1 MKRVMLVILLVG
13 GLALATAAHAQQ
25 LTGNVI
31 GTVTDS
37 SGGALPGAT
46 VTLSAPGRID
56 VTVYTSATGE
66 YRSIELENGV
76 YTLTVTL
83 DGFQGY
89 TEEDLLVSVG
99 ATTARNVQLNLGVFE
114 ESIVVTGESP
124 MVDPRRFGV
133 QQNVKRETID
143 VLPTRH
149 DRIMEFGK
157 WTPGVSANDPTG
169 HAYDLAVLG
178 STTGENTKL
187 IDGAPQQ
194 GRGDPETVEEIQA
207 ITLGASSEYQVA
219 QGGVFNV
226 VTKSGTNLFKVNSSI
241 FYHPDA
247 SPFGSTPTLR
257 TAVDGTMTGYHMK
270 LMNDWGIHAAGP
282 IVRDKVWIF
291 GGGNWFRREETQPG
305 TLPDLTP
312 PAARVSHGMLA
323 KVDWRI
329 NNNVSF
335 KQMFF
340 NGTWKRPEG
349 PGVTNEAR
357 TGVTVVA
364 PPETIRESGGDIYS
378 THASEVVATL
388 NDQTLLSVRVNGTQN
403 PDQFQRPLSG
413 DFVTPII
420 RDTGTGL
427 SCCGVS
433 SFNTNSYGSTFGSA
447 KLNRFFQGDRISHE
461 LRGGIQLTHRWS
473 YNATA
478 WPSGMQVEQVDGVND
493 EAEFRGASIYAGK
506 ANHAGI
512 WIEDQLTFDRLTLM
526 FGGRFDYSRSTAP
539 EAAAV
544 DDLLVE
550 TGVTI
555 PGVNGSITYNNFAP
569 RAGGNM
575 LLTEDGRTS
584 MRFSLGRSYDDISA
598 TGDVRRIHPGL
609 ASTTLA
615 GWVPAD
621 MGFTNIISV
630 TDPTRQVR
638 VDFGQ
643 TARYTDA
650 YSVGVDREL
659 MPAVAVGGTYVY
671 KRGNDYSGQVDIGG
685 IYAPVTTV
693 LPDGRSL
700 EIFDLQN
707 ATSERIF
714 LRTNGPGTFSR
725 YHGLVL
731 TLEKRL
737 SNNWQGNFSY
747 TRSFSEGLTSTGS
760 DPNDQVNKTGR
771 LSPMD
776 RPNMFTGT
784 ATFTIPNIDAYAT
797 ASYMHMGGRPYA
809 PQVRIGLNQGNRSI
823 NIDPPGELRFD
834 AQNYLAL
841 RYTQTVLRYKR
852 HRFLFSAQLTNVF
865 QDQGA
870 QSVITRRVT
879 SSNFNLPSS
888 WIQPR
893 RLYFQ
898 FTVR

>member
-1 MKRVMLVILLVG
+1 MKRFMLFVLLG
-13 GLALATAAHAQQ
+13 GLALASAAHAQVQ
-25 LTGNVI
+25 TGNVI
-31 GTVTDS
+31 GTVTDE
-37 SGGALPGAT
+37 SGGALPGAM
-46 VTLSAPGRID
+46 VTLSAPGLAD
-56 VTVYTSATGE
+56 TTQYTSATGE
-66 YRSIELENGV
+66 YRFIFIENGI

-89 TEEDLLVSVG
+89 TEADFVVSVG
-99 ATTARNVQLNLGVFE
+99 ATTARDVALNLGVFE
-114 ESIVVTGESP
+114 ESIVVTGASP

-241 FYHPDA
+241 FFHPDD

-257 TAVDGTMTGYHMK
+257 PAIDGTLTGYHMPV
-270 LMNDWGIHAAGP
+270 MNDWGIGAAGP
-282 IVRDKVWIF
+282 LVLDKLWIF
-291 GGGNWFRREETQPG
+291 GHGNWFHREETQPG
-305 TLPDLTP
+305 VLENLKP
-312 PAARVSHGMLA
+312 PAARVSHGMLE

-329 NNNVSF
+329 KDSLAF

-340 NGTWKRPEG
+340 WGNWKRPEG
-349 PGVTNEAR
+349 PGVSNEAL
-357 TGVTVVA
+357 TGITVVA
-364 PPETIRESGGDIYS
+364 PVETIRESGGNIYA
-378 THASEVVATL
+378 TFAHTLTATL
-388 NDQTLLSVRVNGTQN
+388 NPQTLLEVRVNGTWN
-403 PDQFQRPLSG
+403 PDQYQRPLSG
-413 DFVTPII
+413 DYVTPII
-420 RDTGTGL
+420 KDTGTGL

-433 SFNTNSYGSTFGSA
+433 SINTNSYGRTYGSA
-447 KLNRFFQGDRISHE
+447 KINRFFQGARLSNE
-461 LRGGIQLTHRWS
+461 LRGGVQLSHLYSDR
-473 YNATA
+473 ATA
-478 WPSGMQVEQVDGVND
+478 WPSGMQIEQVNGVND
-493 EAEFRGASIYAGK
+493 EAEFRGPDQYAGR
-506 ANHAGI
+506 ANHWGV
-512 WIEDQLTFDRLTLM
+512 WIEDQLTVDRLTLM
-526 FGGRFDYSRSTAP
+526 FGGRFDHSRSTAP
-539 EAAAV
+539 ETAAV
-544 DDLLVE
+544 DDLLVP
-550 TGVTI
+550 TGATI
-555 PGVNGSITYNNFAP
+555 PGVDGAITYDNFAP
-569 RAGGNM
+569 RMGGN
-575 LLTEDGRTS
+575 LGLTDDGRLS
-584 MRFSLGRSYDDISA
+584 LRFSAGRSYDDISA

-609 ASTTLA
+609 ADTTLA
-615 GWVPAD
+615 QWDPA
-621 MGFTNIISV
+621 TNAFSTIISV

-638 VDFGQ
+638 VDFDQ
-643 TARYTDA
+643 TARFTDA
-650 YSVGVDREL
+650 YSIGVDREL
-659 MPAVAVGGTYVY
+659 MPAVAVGATYVY
-671 KRGNDYSGQVDIGG
+671 KRGNDYLGQVDTGG
-685 IYAPVTTV
+685 IYAPVNTV

-700 EIFDLQN
+700 TIFDLQN
-707 ATSERIF
+707 ATSDRIY

-737 SNNWQGNFSY
+737 SNYWQGNFAY
-747 TRSFSEGLTSTGS
+747 TRSFSEGLTSTGR

-784 ATFTIPNIDAYAT
+784 STFQLPRIDAFVT
-797 ASYMHMGGRPYA
+797 ASYMHMGGRPYS
-809 PQVRIGLNQGNRSI
+809 PQVRIKLNQGNRSI

-841 RYTQTVLRYKR
+841 RYTQTIARYKR
-852 HRFLFSAQLTNVF
+852 HRFLISAQLTNVF

-879 SSNFNLPSS
+879 SSNFNLPFS